1 MKVPVKALTK
11 PLRPLTKPI
20 RTGLR
25 ASLGTGREYK
35 SRLNR
40 EQSPLKML
48 AIPIVTIMLAS
59 IITGMPFITAQ
70 ALLPPF
76 GLMALL
82 AWRLMRP
89 GLLPMWAGLP
99 FGLFDDIMSG
109 QPFGSAALLWS
120 LSMLAIELI
129 DTRAAWRDYW
139 QDWIIASLLIMLCLL
154 GGLWFIGLAYAR
166 PGVITLVPQII
177 VSVLTYPLAVRI
189 VSRLDR
195 WRLAT

>member
-11 PLRPLTKPI
+11 PLRPLTKPL

-48 AIPIVTIMLAS
+48 AIPIITIMLSSTVTA
-59 IITGMPFITAQ
+59 MPFITEQ

-82 AWRLMRP
+82 AWRLLRP

-109 QPFGSAALLWS
+109 QPFGGAGLLWS

-139 QDWIIASLLIMLCLL
+139 QDWFIASLLISLCLL
-154 GGLWFIGLAYAR
+154 GGLWFVRLAYAYS
-166 PGVITLVPQII
+166 GAITLVPQITL
-177 VSVLTYPLAVRI
+177 SVLTYPLAVRA
-189 VSRLDR
+189 VSRLDS